1 MMISAVY
8 RLCMVKIWRPLYEI
22 DPLVTSYNTFKR
34 YDHQLQRDI
43 FFATDCHQTTSSRSC
58 DSFVSLKKDRQRF
71 GKIINIFKHS
81 HADKVRYI
89 VRLQLYP
96 VSEQHGRFY
105 ATQNTS
111 IQSGLFFMEEISNPL
126 VTAIDSDILWF
137 LNV

>member
-1 MMISAVY
+1 MSINCRGTFSLPQIAI
-8 RLCMVKIWRPLYEI
+8 RLHPP
-22 DPLVTSYNTFKR
+22 DHVTHMCHLRKTARDLEKLLTFLSTAMLTK
-34 YDHQLQRDI
+34 
-43 FFATDCHQTTSSRSC
+43 
-58 DSFVSLKKDRQRF
+58 
-71 GKIINIFKHS
+71 
-81 HADKVRYI
+81 
-89 VRLQLYP
+89 LQLNP